1 MAASTST
8 MKSFMNALEQ
18 YKNDTTT
25 SGIAILDRAVRAVSG
40 FNSLQDAVNNFV
52 KDVAVPY
59 IDPKSQTKAEQDAA
73 KKAANERLKTFC
85 GIELGPDNK
94 FDVDTGAVSGKNA
107 GNGTLKDAQSIVPE
121 KDGTGAMSSPPKFR
135 SVSRLTVFPT
145 DQLSSEQYSAK
156 RRKSSRLSIRISAL
170 FSSGAA
176 SAKTDVSGRM
186 MPQSRKAAIRDAIVF
201 FTVIDV
207 LPRYLLIRPAVNSR
221 GSAGPSVS
229 RKISCSTRQARSDPR

>member
-1 MAASTST
+1 MATSTST

-25 SGIAILDRAVRAVSG
+25 SGIAILDHAVRAVSR

-59 IDPKSQTKAEQDAA
+59 IDPKTQTKAEQDAA

-121 KDGTGAMSSPPKFR
+121 KDGTGQDATNLDGYSLPTAGSLTTHTYETASGKMVSFQIQWPK
-135 SVSRLTVFPT
+135 
-145 DQLSSEQYSAK
+145 
-156 RRKSSRLSIRISAL
+156 SITEVVDHKWQTFANYDPKKWKTIDLNNYPEDYL
-170 FSSGAA
+170 F
-176 SAKTDVSGRM
+176 
-186 MPQSRKAAIRDAIVF
+186 
-201 FTVIDV
+201 
-207 LPRYLLIRPAVNSR
+207 
-221 GSAGPSVS
+221 
-229 RKISCSTRQARSDPR
+229 